1 MHRIKFISLAWLLII
16 SFLIQGSF
24 NSIVLCIENDGNIEI
39 ESSYNGE
46 CITALNQIPA
56 KRHKTVL
63 LSASYEQD
71 EHCDSCL
78 DLPLTIS
85 NPDHQ
90 SFLISPVSHL
100 QISMPLL
107 PTISQEYPVS
117 QSIMVDLPPV
127 ETIYQTNNILASIR
141 TIIFLI

>member
-24 NSIVLCIENDGNIEI
+24 NNIVLCIENDGNIEI

-46 CITALNQIPA
+46 CTTALNQTSA
-56 KRHKTVL
+56 KRHKSVL
-63 LSASYEQD
+63 LSASYQQE

-78 DLPLTIS
+78 DIPLTIS

-90 SFLISPVSHL
+90 SFLISSLNYL
-100 QISMPLL
+100 QMAMPLL
-107 PTISQEYPVS
+107 PTISQEYPAS

-127 ETIYQTNNILASIR
+127 ETIDQTNSILASIR